1 MFIIIVILNS
11 LWPVFIL
18 VKIILSN
25 VLNTGQSIIFFQLI
39 RRVSFP
45 VRAAVS
51 LHPFYL
57 HHHLDWAQ
65 EVHPGDD
72 EEEVPEVWQS
82 RSLPIVVVAPVLL
95 KNHPSPELF

>member
-57 HHHLDWAQ
+57 HHHLDWAR

-72 EEEVPEVWQS
+72 EEEGPE
-82 RSLPIVVVAPVLL
+82 A
-95 KNHPSPELF
+95 